1 MATEDRFSVRLAK
14 LIGVHDGDPIVVDGK
29 AGGACGYTC
38 TINHCTNNVTRKEN
52 ELEVMRVR
60 K

>member
-1 MATEDRFSVRLAK
+1 MATEDGFSVRSAK

-29 AGGACGYTC
+29 AGGAYSHTR

-52 ELEVMRVR
+52 ELEVM
-60 K
+60 

>member
-1 MATEDRFSVRLAK
+1 MATEDGFSVRSAK

-29 AGGACGYTC
+29 AGGAYSHTR

-52 ELEVMRVR
+52 ELEVMGVR